1 MNVLK
6 AQLFIAGKY
15 YGCFFF
21 QIQIQVKSTNK
32 HGNIPLKSKLEN
44 LTSCHVILFPLLLS
58 ALFQAKI
65 TQMIPRWY
73 ILELHFARKC
83 QAYQAHIYDRGKLEG
98 ELSKVGKI
106 LLSLAKSIRQ
116 VRHWNAFFQ
125 FACVKNS
132 LAFSQK
138 YISKFLHFWS
148 LWTRAWFIETKG
160 KPCAARFIRIH
171 IDTYDS
177 AEFWSVVSN

>member
-1 MNVLK
+1 MELN
-6 AQLFIAGKY
+6 I
-15 YGCFFF
+15 F
-21 QIQIQVKSTNK
+21 QISVKSPSAQCCG
-32 HGNIPLKSKLEN
+32 HIPLEYFKIRTL
-44 LTSCHVILFPLLLS
+44 CHVILFPLLLS

-125 FACVKNS
+125 FACVKSS

-160 KPCAARFIRIH
+160 KPCAVQLIH
-171 IDTYDS
+171 WD
-177 AEFWSVVSN
+177 